1 MKFRPP
7 HVGHQNDARSRCCTC
22 SKQPTSCLESGGCC
36 TTQSAAVPLPV
47 RSTTTHTEA
56 GLMETV
62 LGCWVPCTLVQASIL
77 GGRGHT
83 GPLRAMSESLVPPI
97 RAAPPGAEMEG
108 YTEPKSREAP
118 PTAHACAGSGTWLEG
133 PHWATIRCVGVAKAA
148 DVCGTVGMSG
158 GELH

>member
-1 MKFRPP
+1 M
-7 HVGHQNDARSRCCTC
+7 C

-36 TTQSAAVPLPV
+36 TTWSAAVLLPV
-47 RSTTTHTEA
+47 RSPTTHTEA
-56 GLMETV
+56 GPMETV
-62 LGCWVPCTLVQASIL
+62 LGRWVPCTLARASIL

-108 YTEPKSREAP
+108 YTEPKRGEAP
-118 PTAHACAGSGTWLEG
+118 PTVHACAETGTWLEG